1 MLALSGAGAC
11 DARPQKAPQT
21 APQAAPKTV
30 PQTALQTAPKTPPQV
45 APRTVSAPAPAAS
58 LPASF
63 PDAAGPARP
72 DRAAQ
77 ALVLTDGRKAELSSW
92 RFEPAPG
99 RSEARNTYWCGVQLD
114 GQALTAIGVGATE
127 AVSCDGLAAAG
138 AVSKGRIGL
147 IYRTSSPN
155 ADSLTAVVLTPAGG
169 AWAVDE
175 DATERLLE
183 TSPATLAALRK
194 AVD

>member
-11 DARPQKAPQT
+11 DAGS
-21 APQAAPKTV
+21 
-30 PQTALQTAPKTPPQV
+30 QTAPKT
-45 APRTVSAPAPAAS
+45 APKPVSQASAPAPAVVKPAAS
-58 LPASF
+58 APAAAPPAVF
-63 PDAAGPARP
+63 ADAAGPARP
-72 DRAAQ
+72 DHAPQ
-77 ALVLTDGRKAELSSW
+77 ALVLTGGRKATLSSW

-99 RSEARNTYWCGVQLD
+99 RSEARDTYWCGVQLD
-114 GQALTAIGVGATE
+114 GQALTVIGVGVTE

-155 ADSLTAVVLTPAGG
+155 ADSLTAVVLAPAGG

-175 DATERLLE
+175 DLTERLSE

-194 AVD
+194 AVE